1 LSGAPRVGNLFENG
15 VGHIREKGVG
25 RLLENSGLIVG
36 HFPEN
41 SQKCRMLI
49 EMLIRDN
56 ILLKKITEDAKR
68 TK

>member
-1 LSGAPRVGNLFENG
+1 LFENG

-41 SQKCRMLI
+41 SQPVEIIPFSSSRRYVLQHLSLLP
-49 EMLIRDN
+49 EAASD
-56 ILLKKITEDAKR
+56 ILQAG
-68 TK
+68 